1 MNENIKISLDRI
13 NYDSLFRI
21 SRYTLSKSGKVSHF
35 FIIIKSII
43 RLIFFKIEFLETQR
57 NKPKIINSFE
67 RKDYSSFIDKLTF
80 NNSIGKCHLKYRF
93 GFGHK
98 WIYIKE
104 VFKQVKLKNL
114 ELKEA
119 LLLYFLVK
127 NNDVF
132 LKYVKKESLVILF
145 GEMQIFEN
153 YIAQL
158 AKQVGCYTVGLQHG
172 FYSDDQKKITVNSLN
187 YKNVIVDEM
196 FVWGKNTKDLLLRHN
211 PKLKITIV
219 GRPSTHFLFDKNFN
233 LAIDSASSYL
243 AILDADEFGNTNDKI
258 LKVVKGLAKRD
269 GVNFFIKYHPSTMA
283 EGNNLQHNIFRN
295 NKSLGSNPYIVGH
308 RSSLLLELAADNFS
322 CFVIEDSPFVKGS
335 VEPLLM
341 DIYGKKLEL
350 NVVKEYLAYTSNEAE
365 KLFSKEIDRLTLTP
379 N

>member
-104 VFKQVKLKNL
+104 VFKQAKLKNL
-114 ELKEA
+114 ELNEA

-233 LAIDSASSYL
+233 LAIESASSYL

-365 KLFSKEIDRLTLTP
+365 KLFSREIDRLTLTP

>member
-1 MNENIKISLDRI
+1 
-13 NYDSLFRI
+13 
-21 SRYTLSKSGKVSHF
+21 
-35 FIIIKSII
+35 
-43 RLIFFKIEFLETQR
+43 
-57 NKPKIINSFE
+57 
-67 RKDYSSFIDKLTF
+67 
-80 NNSIGKCHLKYRF
+80 
-93 GFGHK
+93 
-98 WIYIKE
+98 
-104 VFKQVKLKNL
+104 
-114 ELKEA
+114 
-119 LLLYFLVK
+119 
-127 NNDVF
+127 
-132 LKYVKKESLVILF
+132 
-145 GEMQIFEN
+145 MQIFEN

-350 NVVKEYLAYTSNEAE
+350 NVVKEYLAYILQMKPRNFFPK
-365 KLFSKEIDRLTLTP
+365 KLID
-379 N
+379 

>member
-104 VFKQVKLKNL
+104 VFKQAKLKNL
-114 ELKEA
+114 ELNEA

-233 LAIDSASSYL
+233 LAIESASSYL

>member
-114 ELKEA
+114 ELNEA

-269 GVNFFIKYHPSTMA
+269 GVNFLLNIILALWLKAIIYSITSL
-283 EGNNLQHNIFRN
+283 EIINL
-295 NKSLGSNPYIVGH
+295 
-308 RSSLLLELAADNFS
+308 
-322 CFVIEDSPFVKGS
+322 
-335 VEPLLM
+335 
-341 DIYGKKLEL
+341 
-350 NVVKEYLAYTSNEAE
+350 
-365 KLFSKEIDRLTLTP
+365 
-379 N
+379 

>member
-43 RLIFFKIEFLETQR
+43 RLIFFKIEFTETQR

-98 WIYIKE
+98 WIYIKD
-104 VFKQVKLKNL
+104 VFKQAKLKNL
-114 ELKEA
+114 ELNEA

-132 LKYVKKESLVILF
+132 LKYIKKESLLILF

-233 LAIDSASSYL
+233 LATESASSYL

-283 EGNNLQHNIFRN
+283 KGNNLQHNIFRN
-295 NKSLGSNPYIVGH
+295 NISLGSNPYIVGY